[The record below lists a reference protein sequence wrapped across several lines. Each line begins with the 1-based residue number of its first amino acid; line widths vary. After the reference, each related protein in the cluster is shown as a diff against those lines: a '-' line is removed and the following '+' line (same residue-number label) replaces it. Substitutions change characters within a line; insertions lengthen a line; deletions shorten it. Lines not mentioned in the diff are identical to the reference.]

1 MSERAAK
8 LFAVRVNEATAD
20 GERAAAATAACAV
33 YRGDGFVGLQKPG
46 WSQIPNFHGSV
57 DAAMALVAKARE
69 WGWNCKMQTEWDT
82 DWSCSSEKMIET
94 PQGPYDYGREVG
106 GSSSGPSLSA
116 AICAAFLQ
124 LTPPNSEKLPSAS
137 EGIQSANP

>member
-8 LFAVRVNEATAD
+8 LFAVLVNEATAD

-46 WSQIPNFHGSV
+46 WSQIPNIHGSV

-69 WGWNCKMQTEWDT
+69 WGWDFQCGSNATGFYCLFDTAHTEECVDAPT
-82 DWSCSSEKMIET
+82 L
-94 PQGPYDYGREVG
+94 P
-106 GSSSGPSLSA
+106 A
-116 AICAAFLQ
+116 AIALCFL
-124 LTPPNSEKLPSAS
+124 KLPV
-137 EGIQSANP
+137 PTP

>member
-1 MSERAAK
+1 
-8 LFAVRVNEATAD
+8 
-20 GERAAAATAACAV
+20 
-33 YRGDGFVGLQKPG
+33 
-46 WSQIPNFHGSV
+46 
-57 DAAMALVAKARE
+57 
-69 WGWNCKMQTEWDT
+69 
-82 DWSCSSEKMIET
+82 MIET